1 MTLLPKAIYRFSA
14 VSIKISRAFSTEQEQ
29 IILKFVWKH
38 KRHQM
43 ATAILRKKNRA
54 GRIRLL
60 DFRLYYRAIEIKIV
74 CYLHKTKNI
83 EQWIRIKKPRNKPT
97 HLWSP
102 NL

>member
-1 MTLLPKAIYRFSA
+1 
-14 VSIKISRAFSTEQEQ
+14 
-29 IILKFVWKH
+29 
-38 KRHQM
+38 M

-54 GRIRLL
+54 GGIRLL
-60 DFRLYYRAIEIKIV
+60 DFRLYYRAVEIKIV

>member
-1 MTLLPKAIYRFSA
+1 MCGNTKDPAQVAK
-14 VSIKISRAFSTEQEQ
+14 
-29 IILKFVWKH
+29 
-38 KRHQM
+38 
-43 ATAILRKKNRA
+43 AILRKKT
-54 GRIRLL
+54 GPGGIRRL